1 MADICGSCVRF
12 FKKGIYIPL
21 TGFMT
26 FFMVM
31 ITAEN
36 VFSLET
42 EIYRVT
48 GGEESNHQKIR
59 ILRDPDKRDA
69 EESRRED
76 KQEHQ
81 PDSESW
87 YEKAGE
93 VQVDNF
99 SDCTGSVSHSP
110 SNSNSNSPAE
120 LNESCSSRFQD
131 AADEITRITEFFE
144 NSDMNIRNNGEKEH
158 TGKDN
163 SPPKANT
170 GEVSGGSGQNLMH
183 EIREESYGPG
193 FISSLRNDDFY
204 QDDDT
209 RGIMLFS
216 GERVSLNETVK
227 DSDRMAVTIYVDER
241 LGAENILAIC
251 RNLRVENR
259 GTAGTERVTEEGV
272 NGGLLFPL
280 FPSSELTRMLIRLRC
295 PFGINPEAFMVD
307 KVGEVPYVTAGNI
320 QAGSGENF
328 GMSLLRNSNG
338 ARIPAVKIPVP
349 GIPALPLNEKSKALF
364 SEKFAD
370 ARESIIQ
377 RIRSNRM
384 PPFNESGIREPENFR
399 Q

>member
-1 MADICGSCVRF
+1 MADIYGSCVRF

-26 FFMVM
+26 FSMVM

-48 GGEESNHQKIR
+48 GGEKSNHKKIR

-76 KQEHQ
+76 KQEHR
-81 PDSESW
+81 PDSKSW

-110 SNSNSNSPAE
+110 SNSPAE

-144 NSDMNIRNNGEKEH
+144 NSDMDIRNNGEKEH
-158 TGKDN
+158 TGEDIFPLKN
-163 SPPKANT
+163 NT

-183 EIREESYGPG
+183 EIREESYGKG

-204 QDDDT
+204 KDDDT
-209 RGIMLFS
+209 RGIMLFA

-259 GTAGTERVTEEGV
+259 GTAGTERVSEEGV
-272 NGGLLFPL
+272 NGGLLFPV
-280 FPSSELTRMLIRLRC
+280 FPSSELTRMLIRRRC
-295 PFGINPEAFMVD
+295 PFGINPEAFIVD
-307 KVGEVPYVTAGNI
+307 KVGEVPHIANGNVKAGF
-320 QAGSGENF
+320 GENI

-370 ARESIIQ
+370 ARESIIL
-377 RIRSNRM
+377 RIRGNRM
-384 PPFNESGIREPENFR
+384 PPFNEFRIREPENFR

>member
-1 MADICGSCVRF
+1 MADIYGSCVRF

-26 FFMVM
+26 FSMVM

-93 VQVDNF
+93 VQVDN
-99 SDCTGSVSHSP
+99 C
-110 SNSNSNSPAE
+110 
-120 LNESCSSRFQD
+120 RFQD

-158 TGKDN
+158 TGEDTFPLKN
-163 SPPKANT
+163 NT

-251 RNLRVENR
+251 RNLQVENR

-272 NGGLLFPL
+272 NGGLLFPV
-280 FPSSELTRMLIRLRC
+280 FPSSELTRMLIRRRC

-349 GIPALPLNEKSKALF
+349 GIPALPLNEKIKALF

-384 PPFNESGIREPENFR
+384 PPFNESGIREPEDFR

>member
-1 MADICGSCVRF
+1 
-12 FKKGIYIPL
+12 
-21 TGFMT
+21 
-26 FFMVM
+26 
-31 ITAEN
+31 
-36 VFSLET
+36 
-42 EIYRVT
+42 
-48 GGEESNHQKIR
+48 
-59 ILRDPDKRDA
+59 
-69 EESRRED
+69 
-76 KQEHQ
+76 
-81 PDSESW
+81 
-87 YEKAGE
+87 
-93 VQVDNF
+93 
-99 SDCTGSVSHSP
+99 
-110 SNSNSNSPAE
+110 
-120 LNESCSSRFQD
+120 
-131 AADEITRITEFFE
+131 
-144 NSDMNIRNNGEKEH
+144 MNIRNNGEKEH
-158 TGKDN
+158 TGEDN

-280 FPSSELTRMLIRLRC
+280 FPSSELTRMLIRRRC

-349 GIPALPLNEKSKALF
+349 GIPALPLNEKIKALF

-377 RIRSNRM
+377 RIRGNRM